1 MIAVVQSVIKKIS
14 KVTLKK
20 SSKKLTLYVLMLIV
34 SKERKN
40 YASMARENNLSYK
53 KIYISNKDINVYS
66 EECVLFLHEIIKNN
80 STKENPGYIIVDF
93 TLLEKHFSEH
103 ISGVTYDYDGSRKRV
118 EKGFSTGFIVWSNGK
133 IVIPFDYTLWLRKK
147 DAGELY
153 KKKTELVIE
162 LILAAKKHGIPFKE
176 VRLDGAFAS
185 VEMLSFIEQQGMLIT
200 ARIPSN
206 RVIEADGEKNQLS
219 KHSLLQMKGNEKY
232 KTIQGSYKGH
242 NLFFT
247 AHKLNATGDKKEVV
261 FIVSNV
267 IRTAKE
273 HVQAYSKRWPPE
285 KYFRSGKQYIG
296 LTHCQSINADK
307 QRFHLFS
314 VMVAYAILQCIKY
327 DKKKQSVEEVIHD
340 IRRRKDMSEIS
351 KYIDLE
357 QTIMS

>member
-1 MIAVVQSVIKKIS
+1 MIATVQSVIKKVS
-14 KVTLKK
+14 KVTLKNA
-20 SSKKLTLYVLMLIV
+20 SKKLALYVSMLII

-40 YASMARENNLSYK
+40 YASMARENNLAYK
-53 KIYISNKDINVYS
+53 KAYISNKDVNNYI
-66 EECVLFLHEIIKNN
+66 EECVQFLHEIIKNN
-80 STKENPGYIIVDF
+80 STDENPGYIVVDF

-103 ISGVTYDYDGSRKRV
+103 ISGVTYDYDGSKKRV

-133 IVIPFDYTLWLRKK
+133 IVIPFDYALWFRKK

-162 LILAAKKHGIPFKE
+162 LILVAKKHGIPFKE

-185 VEMLSFIEQQGMLIT
+185 IEMFNFIKQQDMLIT

-206 RVIEADGEKNQLS
+206 RVIEANGEKNQLS

-232 KTIQGSYKGH
+232 KTIQGLYKGYD
-242 NLFFT
+242 LFFT
-247 AHKLNATGDKKEVV
+247 AHKRNATGDKKEVV

-267 IRTAKE
+267 LRTPKE
-273 HVQAYSKRWPPE
+273 HVQAYSERWPPE

-296 LTHCQSINADK
+296 ITHCQSINADK
-307 QRFHLFS
+307 QKFHIFS

-340 IRRRKDMSEIS
+340 IRRRKNISELL

-357 QTIMS
+357 QTIMN